1 MSHLSHHIPVPMS
14 SRPESLAGVSTN
26 NCTGQT
32 ALVTGSTSGIGRAV
46 ALALGR
52 LGADVIVHGRDAG
65 EGEQVVDTLTETG
78 AKAVFVQA
86 DFADPDAVRHLAEAT
101 REWTGGLDLLVN
113 NAGGLFREGRLVG
126 PGIEQTFHVNHLAP
140 FLLTAELLDHLRDGA
155 RVVTTAS
162 EAHRGA
168 TFDLTGV
175 QSTDD
180 HSGMNAYS
188 LSKLANILFADELGR
203 RLDEAGRDIVSHSLH
218 PGFVPGSKFG
228 RFLPGPL
235 ASLFQLIGVVPG
247 TSSVA
252 DGAAEVLHVALS
264 DAAGAETGLYFSG
277 QQPVTPAP
285 DARDPEAARQL
296 WHRSAD
302 LLGIEEPLS

>member
-140 FLLTAELLDHLRDGA
+140 FLLTAELVGHLRDGA

-180 HSGMNAYS
+180 HSGMTAYS

-277 QQPVTPAP
+277 QQPITPAP

-296 WHRSAD
+296 WRRSAD
-302 LLGIEEPLS
+302 LLGIEEPLP

>member
-14 SRPESLAGVSTN
+14 SRPETLAGVSTKR
-26 NCTGQT
+26 CTGQT

-65 EGEQVVDTLTETG
+65 EGEAVVDALTQTG

-86 DFADPDAVRHLAEAT
+86 DFADPDAVRHLADAT

-126 PGIEQTFHVNHLAP
+126 PGVEQTFHVNHLAP

-180 HSGMNAYS
+180 HSGMTAYS
-188 LSKLANILFADELGR
+188 LSKLANILFAAELGR

-264 DAAGAETGLYFSG
+264 DAAGSETGRYFSG

-285 DARDPEAARQL
+285 DARDMEAARLL
-296 WHRSAD
+296 WRRSAD